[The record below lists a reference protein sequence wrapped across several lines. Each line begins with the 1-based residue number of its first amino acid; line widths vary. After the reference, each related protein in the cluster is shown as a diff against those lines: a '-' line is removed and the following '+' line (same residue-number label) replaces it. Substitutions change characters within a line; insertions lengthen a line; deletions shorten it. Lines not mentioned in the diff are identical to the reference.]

1 MKRTMMQLAVTGLV
15 LACATAAFSAASE
28 RTVFRTEPWTAIVQG
43 GIHANATGSVV
54 VQTTKG
60 GGAQVTVQL
69 QKAAPRYTYVVK
81 SKGQVLGKF
90 TTNAK
95 GTGGL
100 EIFVADANPDTG
112 PLGRFINIWQTAG
125 EFSSYWGAPPD
136 GTYDDWN
143 AWLANPDPNK
153 DDFPGL
159 GLLWGPRW

>member
-1 MKRTMMQLAVTGLV
+1 MKKTMMQLAVAGLV
-15 LACATAAFSAASE
+15 LACATAVFSAPAE

-43 GIHANATGSVV
+43 GIHANAAGYVV
-54 VQTTKG
+54 VQPTKG

-69 QKAAPRYTYVVK
+69 QQAASRYTYVVK

-100 EIFVADANPDTG
+100 QFFVADANPVTG
-112 PLGRFINIWQTAG
+112 PLGQYINIWQTAG
-125 EFSSYWGAPPD
+125 EFSSYWGAPSD

-143 AWLANPDPNK
+143 SWLALPYPK